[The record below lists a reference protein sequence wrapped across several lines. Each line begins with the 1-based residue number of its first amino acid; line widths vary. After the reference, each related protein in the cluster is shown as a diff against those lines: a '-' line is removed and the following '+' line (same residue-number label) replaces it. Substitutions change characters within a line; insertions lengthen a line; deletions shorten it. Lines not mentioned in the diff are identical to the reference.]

1 MQLRRRFQGEDM
13 LFKRIEMHGFKS
25 FAEPITIEFNEGI
38 TGIVGPNGSGKSNI
52 SDAVRWVLGE
62 QSPKMLRGGKMEEV
76 IFNGTDSRKARG
88 MAEVT
93 LFIDNSDGSLPI
105 DYKEVAITRRMF
117 RSGESEYHINGNQCR
132 LRDIRELI
140 MDTGI
145 GVDGYSL
152 IGQGK
157 IADIISNKTESRREI
172 FEEAA
177 GIVAYRTKKAEAERK
192 LASTTINMNRV
203 QDIIGEIEGRI
214 DGLREDSEKA
224 KEYLELRDKHKSLEI
239 NIILK
244 NVEGLERKNEFAEED
259 LRNVVYNLERLKA
272 EKEKLEES
280 INESN
285 SRNERLEA
293 LSVDARETLIKSI
306 DRLNLAVNKSEVDKE
321 RMTAIEDNTA
331 RITEELKALEEK
343 KEREESNAG
352 SFLQQKEEADKQ
364 AEEAEK
370 QLEEKVE
377 KYNAV
382 ADALSQLGEEA
393 DACRNSIYSL
403 SSEISACNS
412 EISSMELIIETL
424 EKRKEALLNERNAGE
439 DTENSTRKDL
449 EEAQKER
456 DQIAAEIERVKEEK
470 IDSEEAHEAAL
481 KEERQLSQAEEE
493 LKLSLERMTA
503 RFKTIEEMES
513 NYEGY
518 TSAVKHVMRAKMPG
532 IHGVIAELITVPA
545 GYETA
550 IETAL
555 GQSLQNIVCDD
566 DKSARRAI
574 ESLKENKA
582 GRMTFLPIKSIRGRE
597 RPNKKIAEEP
607 GFVGFAPDCIT
618 YDKKFE
624 NIISYL
630 LGRVVVVRDLEH
642 ALRISKLDFDL
653 LTVTMDG
660 EIINA
665 RGAIT
670 GGRFKHKSANILDR
684 RTEMANLEKSIKEGA
699 EKQEFYSSKL
709 EGLKD
714 EIKSLADDIAELD
727 EKQRGLESSLML
739 KESAISVAK
748 SVLDDMVSSADRVDR
763 ELESIQQEQE
773 NSNGIIEKVK
783 ADLKAKQEASA
794 EAEKTCEEKLS
805 LYETKKTEA
814 NEINEE
820 IIAARILV
828 TTCNEKKT
836 HADDIADRIK
846 ASIAEIKADIET
858 RKRQMAILEEEKG
871 QITEGHVDIDEMI
884 RGLED
889 AKTSAEERLQTV
901 TDEKAAL
908 TASLASLNNEREEL
922 TGKIQGFQD
931 QKYDLDVRKAKNDT
945 QLETYKEKL
954 WEDFEVSYIQ
964 AMEFKSEDF
973 VMSRAV
979 KENRQI
985 KNRIRELGEVNVGA
999 IEEYK
1004 QVSERY
1010 EFLTN
1015 ERADVQKAMDD
1026 LNGIINEMDRTIRKK
1041 FKESFDQIVINFEK
1055 QFQDLFGGGHAELR
1069 LSDEN
1074 DPLESN
1080 IDIIAQPPGK
1090 KLQNINLLSGGE
1102 KTLTAIALMFAVLQ
1116 AKPTPFCILD
1126 EVEAALD
1133 DANIDRF
1140 IKCLRQFEGIQFTL
1154 VTHQKATME
1163 QADVLYGVTMPEKG
1177 VSKVLS
1183 LSLEDDLSKYSN

>member
-1 MQLRRRFQGEDM
+1 M
-13 LFKRIEMHGFKS
+13 LFKKIEMHGFKS

-52 SDAVRWVLGE
+52 SDAIRWVLGE

-76 IFNGTDSRKARG
+76 IFNGTDSRKSRG

-93 LFIDNSDGSLPI
+93 LVIDNSDGSLPI

-157 IADIISNKTESRREI
+157 IADIISSRTESRREI

-192 LASTTINMNRV
+192 LASTTLNMNRV

-224 KEYLELRDKHKSLEI
+224 KEYLELRDRNKSLEI

-244 NVEGLERKNEFAEED
+244 NVEGLVRKNEFTEED
-259 LRNVVYNLERLKA
+259 LRNVNYNLERLKT
-272 EKEKLEES
+272 ERDRLEES

-285 SRNERLEA
+285 SKNETLEA
-293 LSVDARETLIKSI
+293 ISVDAREALIKAI
-306 DRLNLAVNKSEVDKE
+306 DKLNLAVNKSEVGKE
-321 RMTAIEDNTA
+321 RMTSIESSTA
-331 RITEELKALEEK
+331 RISEEIMALEEK
-343 KEREESNAG
+343 KEKETANAAA
-352 SFLQQKEEADKQ
+352 FMQQKEEADAK
-364 AEEAEK
+364 ADEASNKLNEIIF
-370 QLEEKVE
+370 
-377 KYNAV
+377 KYNEV
-382 ADALSQLGEEA
+382 ADDLSRLGEEA
-393 DACRNSIYSL
+393 DSAKNDIFTLTSEIAACR
-403 SSEISACNS
+403 S
-412 EISSMELIIETL
+412 EISSMELIGETL
-424 EKRKEALLNERNAGE
+424 EKRKAALLTERDAGE
-439 DTENSTRKDL
+439 DSEKNTRQSIETAQL
-449 EEAQKER
+449 ELAELKVDSGKIAKEKE
-456 DQIAAEIERVKEEK
+456 DTVNAHIAAQ
-470 IDSEEAHEAAL
+470 
-481 KEERQLSQAEEE
+481 KEERQLSLAAEE
-493 LKLSLERMTA
+493 LRLSMGRMSA
-503 RFKTIEEMES
+503 RLKTIEEMES

-518 TSAVKHVMRAKMPG
+518 TSAVKHVMKSGMSG
-532 IHGVIAELITVPA
+532 IYGVVAELIKVPS

-555 GQSLQNIVCDD
+555 GQSLQNIVCADD
-566 DKSARRAI
+566 TSARRAI
-574 ESLKENKA
+574 RSLKENKA
-582 GRMTFLPIKSIRGRE
+582 GRMTFLPVSSIRGRE
-597 RPNKKIAEEP
+597 KPDGSIRNEA
-607 GFVGFAPDCIT
+607 GFVAFAPECIS
-618 YDKKFE
+618 YDRKYE
-624 NIISYL
+624 NVMSYL
-630 LGRVVVVRDLEH
+630 LGRVIVVKDLES
-642 ALRISKLDFDL
+642 AVRISKLDRDV
-653 LTVTMDG
+653 LTVTLEG

-670 GGRFKHKSANILDR
+670 GGRFKHKTANILDR
-684 RTEMANLEKSIKEGA
+684 RAEMGQLEKSITEGG
-699 EKQEFYSSKL
+699 EKQEKYTARL
-709 EGLKD
+709 ANLQE
-714 EIKSLADDIAELD
+714 EISGYEAEIESLN
-727 EKQRGLESSLML
+727 EKQRQIESSVML
-739 KESAISVAK
+739 KESAISVAQNSLEEMK
-748 SVLDDMVSSADRVDR
+748 SSADKVER
-763 ELESIQQEQE
+763 ELESIRQEQE
-773 NSNGIIEKVK
+773 KSARLVDEIN
-783 ADLKAKQEASA
+783 AAMKAKQEAIA
-794 EAEKTCEEKLS
+794 EAEKVCEEKLS
-805 LYETKKTEA
+805 QYDARKAEA
-814 NEINEE
+814 SSISEE
-820 IIAARILV
+820 ITAARILV
-828 TTCNEKKT
+828 NTCGEKKA
-836 HADDIADRIK
+836 HADDIADRINS
-846 ASIAEIKADIET
+846 SIAEITADIET
-858 RKRQMAILEEEKG
+858 RKRELELLEEEKN
-871 QITEGHVDIDEMI
+871 QLTEGHMDIDGMIHELEMNK
-884 RGLED
+884 
-889 AKTSAEERLQTV
+889 ASAEEHLQTV
-901 TDEKAAL
+901 TDEKSAITARLAAL
-908 TASLASLNNEREEL
+908 NSDREEL
-922 TGKIQGFQD
+922 AGKIQTFQD
-931 QKYDLDVRKAKNDT
+931 QKYDLDVRKARQDT
-945 QLETYKEKL
+945 QLESLKEKL
-954 WEDFEVSYIQ
+954 WEDFEVSYVQ

-985 KNRIRELGEVNVGA
+985 KSRLRELGEVNVGA

-1026 LNGIINEMDRTIRKK
+1026 LNSIITDMDKTIRKK

-1080 IDIIAQPPGK
+1080 IDIVAQPPGK

-1140 IKCLRQFEGIQFTL
+1140 MDCLRQFDDIQFAL

-1183 LSLEDDLSKYSN
+1183 LSLEDDLSKFSE

>member
-1 MQLRRRFQGEDM
+1 M
-13 LFKRIEMHGFKS
+13 LFKKIEMHGFKS

-52 SDAVRWVLGE
+52 SDAIRWVLGE

-76 IFNGTDSRKARG
+76 IFNGTDSRKSRG

-93 LFIDNSDGSLPI
+93 LVIDNSDGSLPI

-157 IADIISNKTESRREI
+157 ISDIISSKTESRREI

-192 LASTTINMNRV
+192 LASTTLNMNRV

-224 KEYLELRDKHKSLEI
+224 KEYLELRDRNKNLEI

-259 LRNVVYNLERLKA
+259 LRNVNYNLERLKA
-272 EKEKLEES
+272 EKDRLEED

-285 SRNERLEA
+285 TKNETLETI
-293 LSVDARETLIKSI
+293 SVDAREALIKAI
-306 DRLNLAVNKSEVDKE
+306 DKLNLAVNKSEVGKE
-321 RMTAIEDNTA
+321 RLTSIESSTA
-331 RITEELKALEEK
+331 RISEEIMALEER
-343 KEREESNAG
+343 KERETANAES
-352 SFLQQKEEADKQ
+352 FMQQKEEADAK
-364 AEEAEK
+364 AEEATNKLNETIF
-370 QLEEKVE
+370 
-377 KYNAV
+377 KYNEV
-382 ADALSQLGEEA
+382 ADDLSRVGEEA
-393 DACRNSIYSL
+393 DAAKNEIFRL
-403 SSEISACNS
+403 TSEIAACRS
-412 EISSMELIIETL
+412 EISSMELIGETL
-424 EKRKEALLNERNAGE
+424 EKRKAALLSERDAGE
-439 DTENSTRKDL
+439 DTEKNTRQGI
-449 EEAQKER
+449 EEAQQELENLKVQADTTEAEKE
-456 DQIAAEIERVKEEK
+456 DTVK
-470 IDSEEAHEAAL
+470 AHMTAQ
-481 KEERQLSQAEEE
+481 KEERQLSLAAEE
-493 LKLSLERMTA
+493 LRLSMGRMSA
-503 RFKTIEEMES
+503 RLKTIEEMES

-518 TSAVKHVMRAKMPG
+518 TSAVKHVMKSGMSG
-532 IHGVIAELITVPA
+532 IHGVVAELIKVPS

-555 GQSLQNIVCDD
+555 GQSLQNIVCEDD
-566 DKSARRAI
+566 ASARKAI
-574 ESLKENKA
+574 RSLKENKA
-582 GRMTFLPIKSIRGRE
+582 GRMTFLPIASIRGRE
-597 RPNKKIAEEP
+597 RPDQKLKNEA
-607 GFVGFAPDCIT
+607 GFVAFAPECLT
-618 YDKKFE
+618 YDRKYD

-630 LGRVVVVRDLEH
+630 LGRVVVVRDLES
-642 ALRISKLDFDL
+642 AVRISKLDRDI
-653 LTVTMDG
+653 LTVTLEG

-670 GGRFKHKSANILDR
+670 GGRFKHKTANILDR
-684 RTEMANLEKSIKEGA
+684 RAEMGQLEKSITEGG
-699 EKQEFYSSKL
+699 EKQEKYS
-709 EGLKD
+709 
-714 EIKSLADDIAELD
+714 A
-727 EKQRGLESSLML
+727 RLESLKEEISGYEEDIESLSEKIRQIESSIML
-739 KESAISVAK
+739 KESAISVAQNSLEEMK
-748 SVLDDMVSSADRVDR
+748 NSADKVDR
-763 ELESIQQEQE
+763 ELESIKQEQE
-773 NSNGIIEKVK
+773 RSARMVDEIN
-783 ADLKAKQEASA
+783 AAMKAKQDEIAENEKICEDKLNQYDAKKEEAS
-794 EAEKTCEEKLS
+794 S
-805 LYETKKTEA
+805 
-814 NEINEE
+814 ISEE
-820 IIAARILV
+820 ITAARILV
-828 TTCNEKKT
+828 NTCGEKKA
-836 HADDIADRIK
+836 HADDIADRIN
-846 ASIAEIKADIET
+846 ATIREITADINT
-858 RKRQMAILEEEKG
+858 RKLELEMLEEEKS
-871 QITEGHVDIDEMI
+871 QLTEGHTDIDGMIHELEMNK
-884 RGLED
+884 
-889 AKTSAEERLQTV
+889 ASAEEHLQTV
-901 TDEKAAL
+901 TDEKSAL
-908 TASLASLNNEREEL
+908 TARLAAMNSDREEL
-922 TGKIQGFQD
+922 AGKIQTFQD
-931 QKYDLDVRKAKNDT
+931 QKYDLDVRKARHDT
-945 QLETYKEKL
+945 QLESYKEKL

-985 KNRIRELGEVNVGA
+985 KSRLRELGEVNVGA
-999 IEEYK
+999 IEEYQ

-1010 EFLTN
+1010 EFLTS

-1026 LNGIINEMDRTIRKK
+1026 LNGIISDMDKTIRKK

-1055 QFQDLFGGGHAELR
+1055 QFKDLFGGGHAELR

-1080 IDIIAQPPGK
+1080 IDIVAQPPGK

-1140 IKCLRQFEGIQFTL
+1140 MQCLRQFNGIQFAL

-1183 LSLEDDLSKYSN
+1183 LSLEDDLSKYSG